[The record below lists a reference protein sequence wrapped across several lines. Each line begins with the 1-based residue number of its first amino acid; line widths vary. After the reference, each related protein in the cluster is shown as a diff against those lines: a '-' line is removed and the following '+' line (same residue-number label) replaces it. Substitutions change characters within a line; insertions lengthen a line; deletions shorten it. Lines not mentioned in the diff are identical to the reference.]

1 MLLNLFYNTCV
12 NTVFMLISL
21 KIGRGGG
28 GEEGMLIIVSYD
40 VPSCSDIIEL
50 RTRLMMANE
59 IHC

>member
-1 MLLNLFYNTCV
+1 MCQHSFYV
-12 NTVFMLISL
+12 NIFENRE
-21 KIGRGGG
+21 RGGG